1 MTREDIFR
9 LEKDIELK
17 AYQNILKMSENN
29 EPIVIKVKKNSD
41 NYYRLRKWKKGNFPL
56 TITRSHTFQT
66 LGLELDIEYKYIL
79 VD

>member
-17 AYQNILKMSENN
+17 AYQNILKMSKNN
-29 EPIVIKVKKNSD
+29 EPIIIKVKKNSD

-56 TITRSHTFQT
+56 ITTRAHTFQT
-66 LGLELDIEYKYIL
+66 LGLELDVEYKYIL